1 MKGVKVMFEVGAVT
15 ILLIIVI
22 CILVLMLWVLSCGFS
37 FYVGANLTKEKKKPP
52 ATENLTPQEKAKKEK
67 EARELK
73 NLMEYTGDAQ

>member
-1 MKGVKVMFEVGAVT
+1 MFEVGAVT

-22 CILVLMLWVLSCGFS
+22 CILILMLWILSCGLC
-37 FYVGANLTKEKKKPP
+37 FYVGSNLTKEKKKPP
-52 ATENLTPQEKAKKEK
+52 ITENLSQQEKAKKER